1 MTGGPAVAD
10 SRPGAATMTCRV
22 CDVDVPAG
30 EFCGLCGARHEP
42 RPGDGPD
49 WLRRYAFGAAPR
61 EHLFRPW
68 LASSLFPQLAPLS
81 RGPFR
86 IAVIAVLVMLV
97 VFAVLRMPAC
107 LIAVGA
113 LGMPL
118 LFVAYMYQSGARRDF
133 PLTSLVLV
141 VAVGV
146 GLGVGWV
153 LITGEMVARSYGVPL
168 QGGLALSRL
177 LREGLG
183 IPVASTVLLTLPA
196 VVIRLTKPSSRES
209 LDGFMMGAVGAV
221 SFAAAATLTQLVP
234 QLTVGLINRSRPLF
248 GLLVEAGIRGFAVP
262 LSAMAAGGLVGAAM
276 WFKWPPGRP
285 AHRAARVPMALGLSG
300 AGILG
305 VHLLLGLVDVKTV
318 PEWFQLACHLLLA
331 LTSVMLLRVGLHLA
345 LLHEAHGE
353 VMADE
358 VILCPHCG
366 NVVPDMAFCPGC
378 GVAARASSRS
388 SRSAR
393 RQHRPVHR
401 RSDDP
406 ASDGP
411 AIEVRPGYAVP
422 AGSYAVPPMP
432 SPRPRKVLGSWAFA
446 LAAVAVVLGVLS
458 VAITKPP
465 VRYAC
470 PPNCGKPPTGKPI
483 ETNPRYTA
491 ADGAFSVSYPAPGSA
506 YRVTQNPRGVTAE
519 LLVGDGGKLQLLGVP
534 AGGRNARQIA
544 EDLVRKTYPEARVA
558 YTIPNAMVG
567 YQPGYGEVA
576 DFWPQGAHAS
586 FMRMRLMVVVAIKD
600 DLALVAGAVGPYR
613 EFGPDSGPGLPSG
626 ANLEI
631 AGDMGK
637 YVNSFTWR
645 GDPPR

>member
-1 MTGGPAVAD
+1 VTGGPGVAD
-10 SRPGAATMTCRV
+10 APAGAATMTCRV
-22 CDVDVPAG
+22 CHVEVPAG
-30 EFCGLCGARHEP
+30 AFCGLCGASDQL

-49 WLRRYAFGAAPR
+49 WLRRYAFGAAPG

-68 LASSLFPQLAPLS
+68 LASSLFPHLSPRS

-86 IAVIAVLVMLV
+86 MALIAVLALLV
-97 VFAVLRMPAC
+97 AFAVLRMPAC
-107 LIAVGA
+107 LIAVGS

-118 LFVAYMYQSGARRDF
+118 LFVAYMYESDARRDF
-133 PLTSLVLV
+133 PLTNLVLA

-153 LITGEMVARSYGVPL
+153 LVTGELVARSYGVPL

-196 VVIRLTKPSSRES
+196 VVVRLTKPSSRES
-209 LDGFMMGAVGAV
+209 LDGFVIGAVGAV

-234 QLTVGLINRSRPLF
+234 QLAVGLINHNRSLF
-248 GLLVEAGIRGFAVP
+248 GLLVEAGIRGWAVP
-262 LSAMAAGGLVGAAM
+262 LSAMAAGGLIGAAM
-276 WFKWPPGRP
+276 WFKRPPGKP
-285 AHRAARVPMALGLSG
+285 GQRAARVPVTLAAFG

-318 PEWFQLACHLLLA
+318 PQWFQLACHLLLA
-331 LTSVMLLRVGLHLA
+331 LTAVMLLRVGLHLA
-345 LLHEAHGE
+345 LLHEARGG
-353 VMADE
+353 VMSDQ

-366 NVVPDMAFCPGC
+366 NVVPDMAFCPAC
-378 GVAARASSRS
+378 GVAERASSRS
-388 SRSAR
+388 SRAAR
-393 RQHRPVHR
+393 RQHRPVSGP
-401 RSDDP
+401 SDD
-406 ASDGP
+406 A
-411 AIEVRPGYAVP
+411 AIEMRPGYAVAP
-422 AGSYAVPPMP
+422 GSYAVLPTPCPP
-432 SPRPRKVLGSWAFA
+432 PRRVLGSWGVA
-446 LAAVAVVLGVLS
+446 LAAVALLLGGLS

-491 ADGAFSVSYPAPGSA
+491 ADGSFSVSYPAPGSA
-506 YRVTQNPRGVTAE
+506 YRITRNPRGVTAE
-519 LLVGDGGKLQLLGVP
+519 LLVGDGGKLQLLSVP
-534 AGGRNARQIA
+534 AAGRSPRRIA
-544 EDLVRKTYPEARVA
+544 DDLVKKTYPDARVA

-567 YQPGYGEVA
+567 YEPGYGEVA

-586 FMRMRLMVVVAIKD
+586 FMRMRLMVVVAVKD

-613 EFGPDSGPGLPSG
+613 EFGPDFGPGLPSG